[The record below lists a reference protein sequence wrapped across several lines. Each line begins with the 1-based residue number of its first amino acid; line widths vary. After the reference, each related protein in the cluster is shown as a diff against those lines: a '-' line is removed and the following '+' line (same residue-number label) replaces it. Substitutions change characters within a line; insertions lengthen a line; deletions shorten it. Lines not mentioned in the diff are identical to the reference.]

1 MEKKIQ
7 KTFVDEGLGFP
18 VVLLNVPMIKI
29 RGKWTPDINYNSLSK
44 LVLLA
49 LSEKPVRLSGDEIR
63 FIRQHFEMTLVEFAK
78 RFGVSH
84 AAVIKWE
91 KSKEDATKMSW
102 ATEKDLRLFI
112 VYSLLH
118 KPSRLLNLYE
128 MLEKEKAETKRKIK
142 LDLSQTA
149 A

>member
-7 KTFVDEGLGFP
+7 KTFIDEGLGFP

-29 RGKWTPDINYNSLSK
+29 RGKWTPDINYNALSK
-44 LVLLA
+44 MVLLA
-49 LSEKPVRLSGDEIR
+49 LSEKPVKLSGDEIR
-63 FIRQHFEMTLVEFAK
+63 FVRQHFEMTLAEFAE

-91 KSKEDATKMSW
+91 KCKEEPTKMSW

-112 VYSLLH
+112 VYSLLN
-118 KPSRLLNLYE
+118 KPSKLRNLYE
-128 MLEKEKAETKRKIK
+128 LLEKEKAESKRKIK